1 MPKNTFQTIALIGR
15 AGKNI
20 ADTLDAVHDYLI
32 QKKRAVLVEEI
43 SAHMMSKK
51 SLNTFSDE
59 KIPNEIDLM
68 IVVGGD
74 GSLLNAAR
82 LALPKDIPVLGI
94 NRGQLGFLTDIHPD
108 HLEKIADVLNGKL
121 LLEKRFLLQATL
133 SRKILGMALN
143 DVVLLPGDTAQLIE
157 FDTLINGNLVCE
169 QRADGMIIATPTGST
184 AYALSAG
191 GPILH
196 PQLNAIALV
205 PMFPHTLSSRPIVV
219 EGDARIELIIR
230 ESNETSPCISCDGQT
245 KISVKPGDRIQIQKT
260 KKSLRLIH
268 PNDYDYYAT
277 LREKLGWQMRA
288 R

>member
-1 MPKNTFQTIALIGR
+1 
-15 AGKNI
+15 
-20 ADTLDAVHDYLI
+20 
-32 QKKRAVLVEEI
+32 
-43 SAHMMSKK
+43 
-51 SLNTFSDE
+51 
-59 KIPNEIDLM
+59 
-68 IVVGGD
+68 
-74 GSLLNAAR
+74 
-82 LALPKDIPVLGI
+82 
-94 NRGQLGFLTDIHPD
+94 GQLGFLTDIHPD